1 MRDYIPRAY
10 IQIGYLDKAIEA
22 YERLVT
28 FNPESVD
35 RRLIHPL
42 NYYRLGK
49 VYEQKGNKR
58 KAKANYR
65 KFLELWKDAD
75 PGLPEVEDAKKRLA
89 EL

>member
-1 MRDYIPRAY
+1 VRDFVPRAY
-10 IQIGYLDKAIEA
+10 LQEGELGKAIEA

-28 FNPESVD
+28 FNPESAD
-35 RRLIHPL
+35 RRLIYPL

-58 KAKANYR
+58 KAGSNYR
-65 KFLELWKDAD
+65 KFLDIWKDAD
-75 PGLPEVEDAKKRLA
+75 PGITEVEDAKKRLS